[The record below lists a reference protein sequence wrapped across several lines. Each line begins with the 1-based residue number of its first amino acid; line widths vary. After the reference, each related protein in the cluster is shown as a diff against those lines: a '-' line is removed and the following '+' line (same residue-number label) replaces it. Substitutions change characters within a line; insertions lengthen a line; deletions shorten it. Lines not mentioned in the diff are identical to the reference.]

1 MNDKLSQAM
10 NHISDRHLSEAL
22 IRIMTAGPRPRPT
35 TKHPRSEN
43 RSGGVT
49 IIST

>member
-10 NHISDRHLSEAL
+10 DHISDRHLSEAL

-35 TKHPRSEN
+35 AKHPRSGN
-43 RSGGVT
+43 RSGGT
-49 IIST
+49 IIIA